1 MLTSSRLRLGLSLF
15 VLTAFLVSA
24 GLALAIPNTDQRD
37 QIPEQ
42 YKWNV
47 NDIYPDFDAW
57 QKDYDHL
64 DLMIDEFSAM
74 KGTLAQGAD
83 QLLKAYM
90 MRDDLGQI
98 AYKVYSYVGLQ
109 HDQDLRV
116 SEIDARRQKVQALF
130 AKWGQATSWFS
141 PEHLA
146 IPLETVR
153 GWMDSNNDL
162 AVYRFAIEDLYRQ
175 QEHVLDEA
183 GEALLAKYSRFN
195 SSPQDIYAMLTTADV
210 QWPSVTLSNDE
221 ELEVTAG
228 QYYARMES
236 ERNRADR
243 ELIWSAFLQTFNQNI
258 NTYTSIYNALCQR
271 DWGTAQARGYDS
283 TLQAALDG
291 NNIPTSVVKN
301 LIEVAKEGAGPLQR
315 YYALRAKLLGEEK
328 VAIYDGYVSLVPNEK
343 SYPYDEA
350 KKMVLASVKVFGDDY
365 YNTMKDGF
373 ESRWID
379 VYENAGKRS
388 GAYSSGVYGVH
399 PYMLLNYTDG
409 LSDVFTL
416 AHEFG
421 HTMHTVLANE
431 HQPFVYSD
439 YTIFVAEVAST
450 LNEGLL
456 LDYWLAHT
464 DDPNERINLL
474 QHAIDQIAL
483 TFYRQT
489 CFADWELQV
498 HEMAERGDPI
508 TSEGLNSLYLDLLRQ
523 YYGPNTDIPELYGA
537 TWSRIPHFFRSPY
550 YVYQY
555 ATCFASS
562 AELLKSIRSDD
573 PKVRAD
579 AVKRHLALLS
589 AGGSDYPMAELKT
602 AGVDLSQKETFQAVI
617 DQMDMLVTQ
626 LEAEIAKLDT
636 EKK

>member
-1 MLTSSRLRLGLSLF
+1 MTMSTRLRAILGLF
-15 VLTAFLVSA
+15 VFVVLLVSA
-24 GLALAIPNTDQRD
+24 GQTLAIPDTDQREK
-37 QIPEQ
+37 IPEQ

-47 NDIYPDFDAW
+47 KDIYPDFDAW

-64 DLMIDEFSAM
+64 DSMIDEIATM

-83 QLLKAYM
+83 RLLKAYK
-90 MRDDLGQI
+90 MRDDLGQV
-98 AYKVYSYVGLQ
+98 AYKVYSYVSLQ
-109 HDQDLRV
+109 HDQDLRDT
-116 SEIDARRQKVQALF
+116 EIDARRQKVQALF
-130 AKWGQATSWFS
+130 AKLSQATSWFE
-141 PEHLA
+141 PEVLA

-153 GWMDSNNDL
+153 QWMDANEDL
-162 AVYRFAIEDLYRQ
+162 ALYRFAIEDLYRQ

-183 GEALLAKYSRFN
+183 GEALLARFSRFE
-195 SSPQDIYAMLTTADV
+195 SSPQDIYAMLTTADI
-210 QWPSVTLSNDE
+210 QWPTVTLSNGE

-243 ELIWSAFLQTFNQNI
+243 ELIWRAFLETFNQNI
-258 NTYTSIYNALCQR
+258 NTYAAIYNAICQR
-271 DWGTAQARGYDS
+271 DWAEAQARGYDS
-283 TLQAALDG
+283 TLEAALDG
-291 NNIPTSVVKN
+291 NNIPTSVVEN

-315 YYALRAKLLGEEK
+315 YYDLRARVLGEK
-328 VAIYDGYVSLVPNEK
+328 QVAIYDGYVSLVPNEK
-343 SYPYDEA
+343 KYPYDEA
-350 KKMVLASVKVFGDDY
+350 KKMVLQSVKVFGEDY
-365 YNTMKDGF
+365 YNTMKKGF

-498 HEMAERGDPI
+498 HRMAERGEPI
-508 TSEGLNSLYLDLLRQ
+508 TSEALDKLYLDLLRQ
-523 YYGPNTDIPELYGA
+523 YYGPHTDIPELYGA
-537 TWSRIPHFFRSPY
+537 TWSRIPHFFRTPY

-562 AELLKSIRSDD
+562 AQLLRGIRSSD
-573 PKVRAD
+573 PKVRED

-589 AGGSDYPMAELKT
+589 AGGSDYPMEELKA
-602 AGVDLSQKETFQAVI
+602 AGVDLSRKETFQAVI
-617 DQMDMLVTQ
+617 DQMDRLVTQ
-626 LEAEIAKLDT
+626 LEAEIAKLDL
-636 EKK
+636 KK

>member
-1 MLTSSRLRLGLSLF
+1 MMNFPRLRLGLSLF
-15 VLTAFLVSA
+15 LLMAFVMSA
-24 GLALAIPNTDQRD
+24 GSALAIPDTDQRD
-37 QIPEQ
+37 QIPDQ

-47 NDIYPDFDAW
+47 KDIYPDFDAW
-57 QKDYDHL
+57 QKDYDRL
-64 DLMIDEFSAM
+64 GVMIDEFAAL

-83 QLLKAYM
+83 QLLKAYK
-90 MRDDLGQI
+90 MRDDLGQL
-98 AYKVYSYVGLQ
+98 AYKVHSYVSLQ
-109 HDQDLRV
+109 HDQDMRDTA
-116 SEIDARRQKVQALF
+116 IDAKRQEVQALF
-130 AKWGQATSWFS
+130 AKWSQATSWFS
-141 PEHLA
+141 PELLS

-153 GWMDSNNDL
+153 QWMDANEDL

-175 QEHVLDEA
+175 QKHVLDEQ
-183 GEALLAKYSRFN
+183 GESILAKYSRFN
-195 SSPQDIYAMLTTADV
+195 SSPRDIYSMLTTADV
-210 QWPSVTLSNDE
+210 QWPTVTLSNGE

-243 ELIWSAFLQTFNQNI
+243 ELIWRAFLETFNQNI
-258 NTYTSIYNALCQR
+258 NTYAAIYNALCQR
-271 DWGTAQARGYDS
+271 DWAEAQARGYES
-283 TLQAALDG
+283 TLEAALDG
-291 NNIPTSVVKN
+291 NNIPTSVVEN
-301 LIEVAKEGAGPLQR
+301 LIEVAKKGSGPLQR

-343 SYPYDEA
+343 KYPYDEA
-350 KKMVLASVKVFGDDY
+350 KKMVLESVKVFGDDY
-365 YNTMKDGF
+365 YNTMKKGF

-421 HTMHTVLANE
+421 HTMHTVLSNE

-464 DDPNERINLL
+464 DDPAERINLL

-498 HEMAERGDPI
+498 HRMAERGEPI
-508 TSEGLNSLYLDLLRQ
+508 TSEVLNSLYLDLLRQ
-523 YYGPNTDIPELYGA
+523 YYGPDTDIPELYGA
-537 TWSRIPHFFRSPY
+537 TWARIPHFYNYPY

-562 AELLKSIRSDD
+562 AQLLKEIRSDD
-573 PKVRAD
+573 PKVSQD
-579 AVKRHLALLS
+579 AVQRHLKLLS
-589 AGGSDYPMAELKT
+589 SGSSDYPMEELKA
-602 AGVDLSQKETFQAVI
+602 AGVDLSKKATFQAVI
-617 DQMDMLVTQ
+617 DRMDMLVTE

-636 EKK
+636 DKK